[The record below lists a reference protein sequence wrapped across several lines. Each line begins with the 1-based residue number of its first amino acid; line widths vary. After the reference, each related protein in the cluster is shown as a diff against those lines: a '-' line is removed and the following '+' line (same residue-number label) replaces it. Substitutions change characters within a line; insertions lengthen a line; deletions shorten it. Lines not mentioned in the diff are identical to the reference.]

1 MNDAAV
7 LQDHGLRNRSEVN
20 FIPYV
25 MSRTSKQHSRW
36 RKHRKGM
43 NCSSLA
49 RSMCMFCFAIESQ
62 PITVV
67 FIYTS
72 S

>member
-25 MSRTSKQHSRW
+25 MSRISKQHSRW

-43 NCSSLA
+43 NCSCS
-49 RSMCMFCFAIESQ
+49 
-62 PITVV
+62 
-67 FIYTS
+67 IYIHR
-72 S
+72 